1 MLDVVARALGL
12 AGIPYENPTGNYI
25 TSIRGL
31 SELSNGGNSGW
42 MYTLNDKHPNLGV
55 AEQTVKNGDVIVFH
69 YTDDYTA
76 EQDSENWGGGSGSK
90 PEEPEGTVETLFPD
104 VKGHWGVSAI
114 QYVYDKRL
122 MNGVGETAFAPEATL
137 SRGMLATV
145 LYRMAGAPAV
155 KGESG
160 FSDVESKAW
169 YEAAVIW
176 AAENGIVK
184 GFDDGRFYPELEVSR
199 EQAAAMLRRY
209 ADWKSLNTDARSELS
224 DFQDAGEISTWAEED
239 LSWANAVGLV
249 TGKDNNILDPGGDAT
264 RAEAATILMRF
275 CENIAK

>member
-1 MLDVVARALGL
+1 M
-12 AGIPYENPTGNYI
+12 
-25 TSIRGL
+25 
-31 SELSNGGNSGW
+31 
-42 MYTLNDKHPNLGV
+42 
-55 AEQTVKNGDVIVFH
+55 
-69 YTDDYTA
+69 
-76 EQDSENWGGGSGSK
+76 
-90 PEEPEGTVETLFPD
+90 
-104 VKGHWGVSAI
+104 
-114 QYVYDKRL
+114 
-122 MNGVGETAFAPEATL
+122 
-137 SRGMLATV
+137 
-145 LYRMAGAPAV
+145 
-155 KGESG
+155 
-160 FSDVESKAW
+160 ESKAW